1 MAETTT
7 ETLKKTIWEE
17 LAKIYDP
24 EIGLSITEL
33 GLIYDLKLDEANKA
47 DITMTFTS
55 MACPYGPQLKAEA
68 HAAASRVEGSVRG
81 AVRVLIRRPSS
92 WWGRWWRRRRGT
104 RPRRA

>member
-1 MAETTT
+1 MAETAT

-17 LAKIYDP
+17 LAKIFDP

-47 DITMTFTS
+47 EITMTFTS

-68 HAAASRVEGSVRG
+68 HAAASRVEGVTD
-81 AVRVLIRRPSS
+81 AHVEVVFTPA
-92 WWGRWWRRRRGT
+92 WN
-104 RPRRA
+104 PREMASEEAKMYLGIY